1 MVADG
6 QKVEYPHL
14 SQTEI
19 SSLSPEE
26 KRALEQK
33 RRSAETELR
42 NQRLTDSISGS
53 SGNYE
58 KLQAEYNRVKAEKG
72 QLQAGFNELHAGILS
87 DLHPNYY
94 NALENRRKAGFAKLN
109 KQGIFD
115 TSKAMFNKYTAASE
129 NLRRTGDLGGINIG
143 TTSITNPE
151 RLTSYVSGQQD
162 FYSKQYRTDSENY
175 ELAVTDFNN
184 ANRATSE
191 ADRAL
196 TDAIDKERGLV
207 ADMRLKDEQMRNI
220 SIAQGYLA

>member
-14 SQTEI
+14 SQSEI
-19 SSLSPEE
+19 VSLSPEQ
-26 KRALEQK
+26 KQALEEQ
-33 RRSAETELR
+33 RRSEEIASR
-42 NQRLTDSISGS
+42 NRLLTDSISG
-53 SGNYE
+53 NLKYE
-58 KLQAEYNRVKAEKG
+58 ELQAEYNRVKAEKG

-87 DLHPNYY
+87 DLHPSYSQ
-94 NALENRRKAGFAKLN
+94 ALTNRRKAGFAKLD
-109 KQGIFD
+109 KQGVFD
-115 TSKAMFNKYTAASE
+115 TSKAMLNKYTAASD
-129 NLRRTGDLGGINIG
+129 NLRRTGDLGGIDID
-143 TTSITNPE
+143 TTNITNPE

-175 ELAVTDFNN
+175 ELAVTDYNN
-184 ANRATSE
+184 ANRATVK

-207 ADMRLKDEQMRNI
+207 ADMRLKDEQMHNI

>member
-14 SQTEI
+14 SQSEI
-19 SSLSPEE
+19 ASLSPEQ
-26 KRALEQK
+26 KQSLEQQ
-33 RRSAETELR
+33 RRSEETASR
-42 NQRLTDSISGS
+42 NQLLTDSISGS
-53 SGNYE
+53 GNYE
-58 KLQAEYNRVKAEKG
+58 ELQAEYNRVKAEKG
-72 QLQAGFNELHAGILS
+72 QLQAGFNELHASILS
-87 DLHPNYY
+87 DLHPNYSQ
-94 NALENRRKAGFAKLN
+94 ALTNRRKAGFAKLN

-115 TSKAMFNKYTAASE
+115 ASKAMFNKYTAASE

-191 ADRAL
+191 SDRAL
-196 TDAIDKERGLV
+196 SDAIDKERGLV
-207 ADMRLKDEQMRNI
+207 ADMRLKDEKMRNI

>member
-1 MVADG
+1 MAP
-6 QKVEYPHL
+6 KVEYPHL
-14 SQTEI
+14 SQSEI
-19 SSLSPEE
+19 ASLSPEE

-33 RRSAETELR
+33 RETALR
-42 NQRLTDSISGS
+42 NQLLTNLISGS
-53 SGNYE
+53 GNDE
-58 KLQAEYNRVKAEKG
+58 ELQAEYNRVKTEKG

-87 DLHPNYY
+87 DLHPNYSQ
-94 NALENRRKAGFAKLN
+94 ALTNRRKAGFAKLD

-115 TSKAMFNKYTAASE
+115 TSKAMLNKYTAASE

-143 TTSITNPE
+143 TTNITNPE

-184 ANRATSE
+184 ANRVTGE

>member
-1 MVADG
+1 MADG

-19 SSLSPEE
+19 ASLSPEQ
-26 KRALEQK
+26 KQALEQQ
-33 RRSAETELR
+33 RRSAETALR
-42 NQRLTDSISGS
+42 NQLLTNSISGS
-53 SGNYE
+53 GNYE
-58 KLQAEYNRVKAEKG
+58 ELQTEYNRVKTEKG

-87 DLHPNYY
+87 DLHPNYSQ
-94 NALENRRKAGFAKLN
+94 ALTNRRKAGFTKL
-109 KQGIFD
+109 KKRERVVA
-115 TSKAMFNKYTAASE
+115 SKDWFNKYALASD

-143 TTSITNPE
+143 TTNITNPE

-184 ANRATSE
+184 ANRATGE